1 MNSLPET
8 DSPMYN
14 FNHSLS
20 DMMDIDELLPSE
32 RHELEMELQAARQ
45 ERMRAS
51 RGSSKGVSFD
61 EYVEFELI
69 EPISEMTQEEK
80 DNSWYRRCELDDFKQ
95 QARKLCKTKYK
106 GQESTR
112 GLECY
117 FPKRMRDFQ
126 RTNDQVLRAYMFSGD
141 SEQVGQIAEQCNAE
155 ARHLALATGV
165 QDFYEAYFPHMIQ
178 QFPRDAFEPTPL
190 RQPASV
196 SASILPR
203 RL

>member
-14 FNHSLS
+14 FNHSLC
-20 DMMDIDELLPSE
+20 DMMDLDELLPCE
-32 RHELEMELQAARQ
+32 RQELEMELQDARE

-51 RGSSKGVSFD
+51 RGSAKQVSFD

-69 EPISEMTQEEK
+69 EPISELTEEEK
-80 DNSWYRRCELDDFKQ
+80 HDCWYRRCELDDFKQ
-95 QARKLCKTKYK
+95 QAKKLCKTKCK

-117 FPKRMRDFQ
+117 FPQRMRGFQ

-165 QDFYEAYFPHMIQ
+165 QDFYEAYFPQIMQ
-178 QFPRDAFEPTPL
+178 QSPRDAFEPTPL

-196 SASILPR
+196 GPSMLAR
-203 RL
+203 RF